1 MRWELPVPL
10 QASRELVGVGGLGQK
25 VLTDYG
31 GIQLLDLVIIELKS
45 HMTCYIY
52 TVYPHIVSA
61 LEYFP
66 PLNCFL
72 TFM

>member
-1 MRWELPVPL
+1 MRWKLPVPL

-31 GIQLLDLVIIELKS
+31 GFQLLDLIIIELKS

-52 TVYPHIVSA
+52 ITDVKTLAS
-61 LEYFP
+61 EGS
-66 PLNCFL
+66 
-72 TFM
+72 